1 MLPPR
6 GEKLWVQLDDQG
18 TETSL
23 AESKACFNR
32 LIVNSSHTDYATLKS
47 SLEMLPPRGEKLWVQ
62 LDDQGT
68 ETSLAESKACFN
80 RLIVNSSHT
89 DYATLKSSLS
99 KALKYGSRG
108 YYSI

>member
-1 MLPPR
+1 MHDLMAFWTGWEMLPPR

-18 TETSL
+18 TQTRL

-47 SLEMLPPRGEKLWVQ
+47 SL
-62 LDDQGT
+62 T
-68 ETSLAESKACFN
+68 
-80 RLIVNSSHT
+80 
-89 DYATLKSSLS
+89 